1 MHLWTPHATEGSYV
15 PFDDDAVARL
25 TALQPGPEL
34 RRALEELF
42 DL

>member
-1 MHLWTPHATEGSYV
+1 MHLWTPHAPEGSYA
-15 PFDDDAVARL
+15 PFDDATAARL
-25 TALQPGPEL
+25 TSLQPGPAL

>member
-1 MHLWTPHATEGSYV
+1 MHLWTPNATEGSYV
-15 PFDDDAVARL
+15 PLDDDVARL

>member
-1 MHLWTPHATEGSYV
+1 MHLWTPHAPEGSYV
-15 PFDDDAVARL
+15 PLDDAAVARL
-25 TALQPGPEL
+25 TALKPGPDL